1 MSRVWYNTGMGREVT
16 FIHTS
21 DIHLGR
27 SFKYLGDKAKSAR
40 DHLNDILFKIADL
53 AITKKV
59 DIVFIVGD
67 LFDKDNIYVSVTNDV
82 LTIKAEKREEQDEKR
97 KYYKREMR
105 SIESIARSVTLPS
118 SVKSDSVNATLKNG
132 VLKLVFTKKEESK
145 PKTIKITEEK

>member
-1 MSRVWYNTGMGREVT
+1 M
-16 FIHTS
+16 
-21 DIHLGR
+21 
-27 SFKYLGDKAKSAR
+27 
-40 DHLNDILFKIADL
+40 
-53 AITKKV
+53 AITKWNPFNMQFYPAKFFDDDDF
-59 DIVFIVGD
+59 DIDALWESKSSAIDMYEEGDNIVVTMKTPG
-67 LFDKDNIYVSVTNDV
+67 FDKDNIYVSVTNDV